1 MAEHSPLLTQLIDSL
16 KLLPGVGQKTAQRM
30 ALHLLKIESDKA
42 IRLGQDICKA
52 VEKIQHCSQCRNY
65 TEQDLCEICSS
76 NNRKST
82 QLCVVETPTDLM
94 AIENG
99 TTYNGVYFVL
109 MGKLSPLDGIGPEQ
123 LGLDKLEQ
131 RLQSGELE
139 EVILA
144 TSSTM
149 EGEVTAHVI
158 AEMVK
163 KNGLR
168 TTRLA
173 QGVPIGGEL
182 EYLDLNTLSQ
192 ALDTRTDYN

>member
-1 MAEHSPLLTQLIDSL
+1 MAEHAPLLNRLIDSL

-30 ALHLLKIESDKA
+30 AFHLLKLDKSKA
-42 IRLGQDICKA
+42 VNLGQTICEA
-52 VEKIQHCSQCRNY
+52 VDKIKHCKLCRNY
-65 TEQDLCEICSS
+65 TEQDICEICQNQS
-76 NNRKST
+76 RKTT
-82 QLCVVETPTDLM
+82 QLCIVETPTDLM
-94 AIENG
+94 AIESG
-99 TTYNGVYFVL
+99 TSYNGIYFVL

-131 RLQSGELE
+131 RLQSGQLE

-158 AEMVK
+158 AEMVA
-163 KNGLR
+163 KNNLR
-168 TTRLA
+168 ITRLA
-173 QGVPIGGEL
+173 QGVPVGGEL

-192 ALDTRTDYN
+192 ALETRTEFK

>member
-1 MAEHSPLLTQLIDSL
+1 MAENVPLLNQLIDAL

-30 ALHLLKIESDKA
+30 AFHLLKIERERA
-42 IRLGQDICKA
+42 LRLGKVICDA
-52 VEKIQHCSQCRNY
+52 VECIQHCKNCRNY
-65 TEQDLCEICSS
+65 TEQTECAICQDPA
-76 NNRKST
+76 RKCN
-82 QLCVVETPTDLM
+82 QLCIVESPTDLL

-99 TTYNGVYFVL
+99 TNYKGLYFVL
-109 MGKLSPLDGIGPEQ
+109 MGKLSPLDGIGPEHI
-123 LGLDKLEQ
+123 GLDLLEQ
-131 RLQSGELE
+131 RLQSGKLE

-158 AEMVK
+158 SELVK
-163 KNGLR
+163 KHGLT

-173 QGVPIGGEL
+173 QGVPVGGEL

-192 ALDTRTDYN
+192 AFDTRTEY

>member
-30 ALHLLKIESDKA
+30 ALHLLKVERDKA
-42 IRLGQDICKA
+42 IKLGQSICEA

-65 TEQDLCEICSS
+65 TEEEKCEICCSP
-76 NNRKST
+76 NRKST
-82 QLCVVETPTDLM
+82 QMCIVETPTDLM

-99 TTYNGVYFVL
+99 TTYNGLYFVL
-109 MGKLSPLDGIGPEQ
+109 MGKLSPLDGVGPEQ

-173 QGVPIGGEL
+173 QGVPVGGEL
-182 EYLDLNTLSQ
+182 EYIDLNTLSQ

>member
-1 MAEHSPLLTQLIDSL
+1 MAEHSPLLTELIDAL
-16 KLLPGVGQKTAQRM
+16 KLLPGVGQKSAQRM
-30 ALHLLKIESDKA
+30 ALHLLKVERNKA
-42 IRLGQDICKA
+42 IKLGQSICEA
-52 VEKIQHCSQCRNY
+52 VEKIQHCTQCRNY
-65 TEQDLCEICSS
+65 TEQELCEICRSP
-76 NNRKST
+76 NRKST
-82 QLCVVETPTDLM
+82 QMCVVETPTDLM

-99 TTYNGVYFVL
+99 TSYNGVYFVL
-109 MGKLSPLDGIGPEQ
+109 MGKLSPLDGVGPEQ
-123 LGLDKLEQ
+123 LGLDKLEA
-131 RLQSGELE
+131 RLQSGDLE
-139 EVILA
+139 EIILA

-163 KNGLR
+163 QNGLR

-192 ALDTRTDYN
+192 ALDTRTEYK

>member
-1 MAEHSPLLTQLIDSL
+1 MAEHSPLLTQLIESL

-30 ALHLLKIESDKA
+30 ALHLLKIERDKA
-42 IRLGQDICKA
+42 ISLGQNICAA
-52 VEKIQHCSQCRNY
+52 VENIQHCTQCRNY
-65 TEQDLCEICSS
+65 TEEELCDICQSAT
-76 NNRKST
+76 RKTT
-82 QLCVVETPTDLM
+82 QMCIVETPTDLM

-99 TTYNGVYFVL
+99 TNYNGVYFVL

-123 LGLDKLEQ
+123 LGLDKLED
-131 RLQSGELE
+131 RLRSGELE
-139 EVILA
+139 EIILA

-192 ALDTRTDYN
+192 ALDTRTDYS

>member
-1 MAEHSPLLTQLIDSL
+1 MADNAPLLSQLIDAL

-30 ALHLLKIESDKA
+30 AFHLLKMERDKSLQLGTVIRDAIE
-42 IRLGQDICKA
+42 R
-52 VEKIQHCSQCRNY
+52 IQHCKHCRNY
-65 TEQDLCEICSS
+65 TEQTECAICADQS
-76 NNRKST
+76 RKRN
-82 QLCVVETPTDLM
+82 QLCIVESPSDLL

-99 TTYNGVYFVL
+99 TSYKGLYFVL
-109 MGKLSPLDGIGPEQ
+109 MGKLSPLDGVGPEHI
-123 LGLDKLEQ
+123 GLDLLEQ
-131 RLQSGELE
+131 RLNSGQFE

-158 AEMVK
+158 SELVK
-163 KNGLR
+163 KHGLT

-173 QGVPIGGEL
+173 QGVPVGGEL

-192 ALDTRTDYN
+192 AFDTRSEY

>member
-16 KLLPGVGQKTAQRM
+16 KLLPGVGQKSAQRM
-30 ALHLLKIESDKA
+30 ALHLLKVDRDKA
-42 IRLGQDICKA
+42 IKLGQNICEA

-65 TEQDLCEICSS
+65 TEQDLCEICRDP
-76 NNRKST
+76 NRKST
-82 QLCVVETPTDLM
+82 QMCVVETPTDLM

-99 TTYNGVYFVL
+99 TSYNGVYFVL
-109 MGKLSPLDGIGPEQ
+109 MGKLSPLDGVGPDQ
-123 LGLDKLEQ
+123 LGLDKLEA
-131 RLQSGELE
+131 RLQSGDLE
-139 EVILA
+139 EIILA

-158 AEMVK
+158 AEMAK
-163 KNGLR
+163 QNGLR

-182 EYLDLNTLSQ
+182 EYIDLNTLSQ
-192 ALDTRTDYN
+192 ALDTRTDYK

>member
-1 MAEHSPLLTQLIDSL
+1 MAEHSPLLMQLVDAL

-30 ALHLLKIESDKA
+30 ALHLLKIERHKA
-42 IRLGQDICKA
+42 LHLGESICQA
-52 VEKIQHCSQCRNY
+52 AQNIQHCSVCRNY
-65 TEQDLCEICSS
+65 TEEDICEICKSP
-76 NNRKST
+76 NRQT
-82 QLCVVETPTDLM
+82 RLICIVETPTDLM

-109 MGKLSPLDGIGPEQ
+109 MGKLSPLDGIGPDQ
-123 LGLDKLEQ
+123 LGLDKLET
-131 RLQSGELE
+131 RLQSGDVE

-192 ALDTRTDYN
+192 ALDTRTEYN

>member
-16 KLLPGVGQKTAQRM
+16 KLLPGVGQKSAQRM
-30 ALHLLKIESDKA
+30 ALHLLKIERDKA
-42 IRLGQDICKA
+42 IKLGTSICEA
-52 VEKIQHCSQCRNY
+52 VEKIQHCTQCRNY
-65 TEQDLCEICSS
+65 TEQELCEICSS
-76 NNRKST
+76 SNRKST
-82 QLCVVETPTDLM
+82 QMCIVETPTDLM

-99 TTYNGVYFVL
+99 TSYNGVYFVL
-109 MGKLSPLDGIGPEQ
+109 MGKLSPLDGVGPDQ
-123 LGLDKLEQ
+123 LGLDKLEA
-131 RLQSGELE
+131 RLQSGDLE
-139 EVILA
+139 EIILA

>member
-1 MAEHSPLLTQLIDSL
+1 VAEHSPLLTQLIDSL
-16 KLLPGVGQKTAQRM
+16 KLLPGVGQKSAQRM
-30 ALHLLKIESDKA
+30 ALHLLKVERDKA
-42 IRLGQDICKA
+42 IKLGQSICDA

-65 TEQDLCEICSS
+65 TEEELCEICRSP
-76 NNRKST
+76 NRKST
-82 QLCVVETPTDLM
+82 QMCIVETPTDLM

-99 TTYNGVYFVL
+99 TSYNGVYFVL
-109 MGKLSPLDGIGPEQ
+109 MGKLSPLDGVGPDQ
-123 LGLDKLEQ
+123 LGLDKLEA
-131 RLQSGELE
+131 RLQSGDLE
-139 EVILA
+139 EIILA

-163 KNGLR
+163 QNGLR

-182 EYLDLNTLSQ
+182 EYIDLNTLSQ
-192 ALDTRTDYN
+192 ALDTRTDYK

>member
-1 MAEHSPLLTQLIDSL
+1 MADHSPLLTELIDSL
-16 KLLPGVGQKTAQRM
+16 KLLPGIGQKSAQRM
-30 ALHLLKIESDKA
+30 ALHLLKIEQDKS
-42 IRLGQDICKA
+42 IKLGQVICQA
-52 VEKIQHCSQCRNY
+52 VENIKHCSQCRNY
-65 TEQDLCEICSS
+65 TEEQVCQICKSP
-76 NNRKST
+76 NRKST
-82 QLCVVETPTDLM
+82 QMCIVETPTDLM

-99 TTYNGVYFVL
+99 TTYNGIYFVL
-109 MGKLSPLDGIGPEQ
+109 MGKLSPLDGIGPDQ
-123 LGLDKLEQ
+123 LGLDKLEE

-139 EVILA
+139 EIILA

-163 KNGLR
+163 KNGLK

-192 ALDTRTDYN
+192 AFETRTDYD

>member
-30 ALHLLKIESDKA
+30 ALHLLKVERDKA
-42 IRLGQDICKA
+42 LQLGQSICQA
-52 VEKIQHCSQCRNY
+52 VEKIQHCVQCRNY

-76 NNRKST
+76 TQRKTT

-109 MGKLSPLDGIGPEQ
+109 MGKLSPLDGVGPEQ
-123 LGLDKLEQ
+123 LGLDKLEA

-192 ALDTRTDYN
+192 ALDTRTEYS

>member
-1 MAEHSPLLTQLIDSL
+1 MAEHSPLLTELIDAL
-16 KLLPGVGQKTAQRM
+16 KLLPGVGQKSAQRM
-30 ALHLLKIESDKA
+30 ALHLLKVERNKA
-42 IRLGQDICKA
+42 IKLGQSICEA
-52 VEKIQHCSQCRNY
+52 VEKIQHCTQCRNY
-65 TEQDLCEICSS
+65 TEQELCEICRSP
-76 NNRKST
+76 NRKST
-82 QLCVVETPTDLM
+82 QMCVVETPTDLM

-99 TTYNGVYFVL
+99 TSYNGVYFVL
-109 MGKLSPLDGIGPEQ
+109 MGKLSPLDGVGPEQ
-123 LGLDKLEQ
+123 LGLDKLEA

-139 EVILA
+139 EIILA

-163 KNGLR
+163 QNGLR

-192 ALDTRTDYN
+192 ALDTRTEYK

>member
-1 MAEHSPLLTQLIDSL
+1 MAENAPLLNQLIDAL

-30 ALHLLKIESDKA
+30 AFHLLKMERSKSIQLGKTISDA
-42 IRLGQDICKA
+42 AER
-52 VEKIQHCSQCRNY
+52 IQHCKSCRNY
-65 TEQDLCEICSS
+65 TEQNECVICQDQARHR
-76 NNRKST
+76 N
-82 QLCVVETPTDLM
+82 QLCVVETPTDLL

-99 TTYNGVYFVL
+99 TNYRGLYFVL

-123 LGLDKLEQ
+123 IGLEQ
-131 RLQSGELE
+131 FESRLKSGELE

-158 AEMVK
+158 SELAK
-163 KNGLR
+163 KHGL
-168 TTRLA
+168 TPTRLA
-173 QGVPIGGEL
+173 QGVPVGGEL

-192 ALDTRTDYN
+192 AFDARTEY

>member
-1 MAEHSPLLTQLIDSL
+1 MAQHAPLLNQLVDAL

-30 ALHLLKIESDKA
+30 AFHLLKIENDKA
-42 IRLGQDICKA
+42 IHLGKTICDA
-52 VEKIQHCSQCRNY
+52 VNKIKHCSLCRNY
-65 TEQDLCEICSS
+65 TENEVCEICSDAG
-76 NNRKST
+76 RKST
-82 QLCVVETPTDLM
+82 QICIVETPTDLM

-99 TTYNGVYFVL
+99 THYKGVYFVL
-109 MGKLSPLDGIGPEQ
+109 MGKLSPLDGIGPDQ
-123 LGLDKLEQ
+123 IGLDRLEQ

-149 EGEVTAHVI
+149 EGEVTAHVV
-158 AEMVK
+158 AELVTK
-163 KNGLR
+163 HGLK

-173 QGVPIGGEL
+173 QGVPVGGEL

-192 ALDTRTDYN
+192 AFDTRTEYK

>member
-1 MAEHSPLLTQLIDSL
+1 MAQHAPLLNQLIDAL

-30 ALHLLKIESDKA
+30 AFHLLKIENGKA
-42 IRLGQDICKA
+42 SHLGKTICEA
-52 VEKIQHCSQCRNY
+52 VENIQHCSECRNY
-65 TEQDLCEICSS
+65 TENEICEICNDSS
-76 NNRKST
+76 RKSM
-82 QLCVVETPTDLM
+82 QICIVETPTDLM

-99 TTYNGVYFVL
+99 THYNGVYFVL
-109 MGKLSPLDGIGPEQ
+109 MGKLSPLDGVGPDQ
-123 LGLDKLEQ
+123 IGLDKLEE
-131 RLQSGELE
+131 RLQSGVLE

-158 AEMVK
+158 AELVAK
-163 KNGLR
+163 HGLK

-173 QGVPIGGEL
+173 QGVPVGGEL

-192 ALDTRTDYN
+192 AFDTRTEYK

>member
-16 KLLPGVGQKTAQRM
+16 KLLPGVGQKSAQRM
-30 ALHLLKIESDKA
+30 ALHLLKIERDKA
-42 IRLGQDICKA
+42 IKLGASICEA
-52 VEKIQHCSQCRNY
+52 VEKIQHCTQCRNY
-65 TEQDLCEICSS
+65 TEQELCEICSS
-76 NNRKST
+76 SNRKST
-82 QLCVVETPTDLM
+82 QMCIVETPTDLM

-99 TTYNGVYFVL
+99 TSYKGVYFVL
-109 MGKLSPLDGIGPEQ
+109 MGKLSPLDGVGPEQ
-123 LGLDKLEQ
+123 LGLDKLEA
-131 RLQSGELE
+131 RLQSGDLE
-139 EVILA
+139 EIILA

>member
-1 MAEHSPLLTQLIDSL
+1 MADHSPLLNQLIDAL

-30 ALHLLKIESDKA
+30 AFHLLKIEQSKA
-42 IRLGQDICKA
+42 KHLGETICKSIDQ
-52 VEKIQHCSQCRNY
+52 IQHCSQCRNY
-65 TEQDLCEICSS
+65 TEHTECDICRSP
-76 NNRKST
+76 NRKKT
-82 QLCVVETPTDLM
+82 QMCIVETPTDLM

-99 TTYNGVYFVL
+99 TSYNGVYFVL
-109 MGKLSPLDGIGPEQ
+109 MGKLSPLDGIGPDQ
-123 LGLDKLEQ
+123 LGLDKLEA

-139 EVILA
+139 EIILA

-163 KNGLR
+163 KNGLK

-192 ALDTRTDYN
+192 AFDTRTEYN

>member
-1 MAEHSPLLTQLIDSL
+1 MAEHAPLLNRLIDSL

-30 ALHLLKIESDKA
+30 AFHLLKLDKSKA
-42 IRLGQDICKA
+42 VNLGQTICEA
-52 VEKIQHCSQCRNY
+52 VDKIKHCKLCRNY
-65 TEQDLCEICSS
+65 TEQDICEICQNQS
-76 NNRKST
+76 RKTT
-82 QLCVVETPTDLM
+82 QLCIVETPTDLM
-94 AIENG
+94 AIESG
-99 TTYNGVYFVL
+99 TSYNGIYFVL

-131 RLQSGELE
+131 RLQSGQLE

-158 AEMVK
+158 AEMVA
-163 KNGLR
+163 KNNLR
-168 TTRLA
+168 ITRLA
-173 QGVPIGGEL
+173 QGVPVGGEL

-192 ALDTRTDYN
+192 ALETRTECK

>member
-1 MAEHSPLLTQLIDSL
+1 VAEHAPLLTQLIDSL
-16 KLLPGVGQKTAQRM
+16 KLLPGVGQKSAQRM
-30 ALHLLKIESDKA
+30 ALHLLKVDRDKS
-42 IRLGQDICKA
+42 IKLGQTICKA
-52 VEKIQHCSQCRNY
+52 VENIQHCSQCRNY
-65 TEQDLCEICSS
+65 TEKDICEICNSP
-76 NNRKST
+76 NRKST
-82 QLCVVETPTDLM
+82 QMCIVETPTDLM

-99 TTYNGVYFVL
+99 TTYNGIYFVL
-109 MGKLSPLDGIGPEQ
+109 MGKLSPLDGIGPDQ
-123 LGLDKLEQ
+123 LGLEKLED

-139 EVILA
+139 EIILA

-192 ALDTRTDYN
+192 AFDTRIDYS

>member
-1 MAEHSPLLTQLIDSL
+1 MAEHSPLLTELIDAL
-16 KLLPGVGQKTAQRM
+16 KLLPGVGQKSAQRM
-30 ALHLLKIESDKA
+30 ALHLLKVERNKA
-42 IRLGQDICKA
+42 IKLGQSICEA
-52 VEKIQHCSQCRNY
+52 VEKIQHCTQCRNY
-65 TEQDLCEICSS
+65 TEQELCEICRSP
-76 NNRKST
+76 NRKST
-82 QLCVVETPTDLM
+82 QMCIVETPTDLM

-99 TTYNGVYFVL
+99 TSYNGVYFVL
-109 MGKLSPLDGIGPEQ
+109 MGKLSPLDGVGPEQ
-123 LGLDKLEQ
+123 LGLDKLEA
-131 RLQSGELE
+131 RLQSGDLE
-139 EVILA
+139 EIILA

-163 KNGLR
+163 QNGLR

-192 ALDTRTDYN
+192 ALDTRTEYK

>member
-1 MAEHSPLLTQLIDSL
+1 MAEHAPLLNRLIDSL

-30 ALHLLKIESDKA
+30 AFHLLKLDKSKA
-42 IRLGQDICKA
+42 VNLGQTICEA
-52 VEKIQHCSQCRNY
+52 VDKIQHCKLCRNY
-65 TEQDLCEICSS
+65 TEQDICEICQNQS
-76 NNRKST
+76 RKTT
-82 QLCVVETPTDLM
+82 QLCIVETPTDLM
-94 AIENG
+94 AIESG
-99 TTYNGVYFVL
+99 TSYNGIYFVL

-131 RLQSGELE
+131 RLQSGQLE

-158 AEMVK
+158 AEMVA
-163 KNGLR
+163 KNNLR
-168 TTRLA
+168 ITRLA
-173 QGVPIGGEL
+173 QGVPVGGEL

-192 ALDTRTDYN
+192 ALETRTEFK

>member
-1 MAEHSPLLTQLIDSL
+1 MAEHSSLLTQLIDSL

-30 ALHLLKIESDKA
+30 ALHLLKVERDKA
-42 IRLGQDICKA
+42 ISLGKNICAA
-52 VEKIQHCSQCRNY
+52 VENIKHCTQCRNY
-65 TEQDLCEICSS
+65 TEEQLCEICQSED
-76 NNRKST
+76 RIST
-82 QLCVVETPTDLM
+82 QMCIVETPTDLM

-99 TTYNGVYFVL
+99 TNYNGVYFVL
-109 MGKLSPLDGIGPEQ
+109 MGKLSPLDGVGPEQ
-123 LGLDKLEQ
+123 LGLDKLEE

-139 EVILA
+139 EIILA

-168 TTRLA
+168 ITRLA

-192 ALDTRTDYN
+192 ALDTRIDYI